1 MESQKKVILVVDDI
15 EQNVTDISQILRSNG
30 YQVLAAFS
38 GEQALKMLEKRTPDL
53 ILLDVMLPDINGFE
67 VCKRIKQNKSISDI
81 PIIFLSALSEAETKV
96 EGLEVGGVDYITK
109 PFQESEVLARVKVH
123 LRIRHLE
130 IERKEHIEKLILQ
143 NEAKDRLMQIVSHD
157 LHSPLSGIH
166 SLSEILFKGEE
177 AKDVTLVREFS
188 ELISSTAA
196 NLMHLV
202 NDLLDLAKVE
212 SGKLQIMPMEFDI
225 ALTIRSCVRLQK
237 NVALNKGVTFVEIY
251 SSPVINIE
259 ADEPKLVQVINNL
272 LSNAIKFTP
281 KGGTITVRAIVQP
294 PDNKHNFPTL
304 LFSVC
309 DTGIGIP
316 PEDLPN
322 IFEKFGKHQ
331 RSGTAGEKGTGLGM
345 PIVKR
350 FVELHSGTIEVES
363 IIGKGTEFIIS
374 LPIHQL
380 DANHGERDNL

>member
-15 EQNVTDISQILRSNG
+15 EQNVTVISQILRSNG

-157 LHSPLSGIH
+157 LRSPLSGIH

-281 KGGTITVRAIVQP
+281 KGGTITVRATV
-294 PDNKHNFPTL
+294 
-304 LFSVC
+304 
-309 DTGIGIP
+309 
-316 PEDLPN
+316 
-322 IFEKFGKHQ
+322 
-331 RSGTAGEKGTGLGM
+331 
-345 PIVKR
+345 
-350 FVELHSGTIEVES
+350 
-363 IIGKGTEFIIS
+363 
-374 LPIHQL
+374 
-380 DANHGERDNL
+380 